1 MRWLVNWSLQY
12 RALVLFVSALIIFL
26 GATRL
31 GGSRVDVLPEFSPPF
46 VEIQTEALGLSAPE
60 VEDLIT
66 LNLEELLS
74 GTSWLRTI
82 RSKSVPGLS
91 SIFLIF
97 EPGTDIMKARQ
108 VVQERLMFSYA
119 LPNVSKTP
127 VMLNPL
133 SATSRAMMIGVSSKD
148 LSLIDLSVLVRFT
161 IKPKLMGVPGVANV
175 AVWGQRMR
183 QLQVQVDPER
193 LLRKGS
199 RSIRSSRPP
208 VMPCGSLH

>member
-1 MRWLVNWSLQY
+1 MVSKLESSVPGARFLCLRSDNLPWRHTAGRFPSSTFFPSLHPPSSRSKQ
-12 RALVLFVSALIIFL
+12 
-26 GATRL
+26 RL
-31 GGSRVDVLPEFSPPF
+31 LDFPHGKSR
-46 VEIQTEALGLSAPE
+46 IC
-60 VEDLIT
+60 IT

-97 EPGTDIMKARQ
+97 EPGTDIMRARQ
-108 VVQERLMFSYA
+108 LVQERLMFAYA

-133 SATSRAMMIGVSSKD
+133 SATSRAMMIGVSSKE

-161 IKPKLMGVPGVANV
+161 IKPKLMGVPA
-175 AVWGQRMR
+175 
-183 QLQVQVDPER
+183 
-193 LLRKGS
+193 
-199 RSIRSSRPP
+199 
-208 VMPCGSLH
+208 